1 MKLESKGILIGLKPL
16 NERDV
21 VATIFS
27 YEHGLVRGLMRGA
40 QIAKKNRP
48 LVGQT
53 GDMIWNARLDSQ
65 LGVFHWDAEKN
76 MVANLMQNPKLLA
89 YMNSAMAIISDLLPE
104 REDYKELYDDTIN
117 LLNNLAFDGG
127 DAYLKWEISLLRQLG
142 YALDLSSC
150 SGCGSI
156 DDLKYLSP
164 RTGRAVCMNCATP
177 YINKLYKLPLN
188 LDITLRFL
196 ENVCMQQGIRVP
208 LMREMLKKQF
218 DT

>member
-1 MKLESKGILIGLKPL
+1 
-16 NERDV
+16 
-21 VATIFS
+21 
-27 YEHGLVRGLMRGA
+27 MRGA

-53 GDMIWNARLDSQ
+53 GDMTWNARLDSQ

-104 REDYKELYDDTIN
+104 REDYKELYNDTIE
-117 LLNNLAFDGG
+117 LLNNLVFDGG
-127 DAYLKWEISLLRQLG
+127 DAYLKWEISLLGQLG